1 MKRFEDKVVI
11 VTGATSGI
19 GVGVAKAFA
28 KEGASVILVGRNIE
42 KGKNIEQ
49 EIISTGAKAT
59 FIQCDVSNA
68 EEVQKMVEKAVETF
82 GKIDILF
89 NNAGVMLQS
98 MEIERMP
105 LEDWQK
111 TMDIN
116 LTGTF
121 LVSKYAKP
129 YIVKEKGNIINNASI
144 AGLQHYAAGRSY
156 AYSASKAAVIQ
167 FSHQMAKNYGEEGV
181 RVNCICPGIV
191 DTPILGTSNREE
203 YAQRVPLKRLATPE
217 DVAKIVL
224 FLASDDAN
232 YLTGVVLPIDGGVS
246 L

>member
-28 KEGASVILVGRNIE
+28 KEGASVILVGRNTE

-49 EIISTGAKAT
+49 EIISTGAKAA

-191 DTPILGTSNREE
+191 DTPILGTRNREE

>member
-1 MKRFEDKVVI
+1 MNTFKDKVVLI
-11 VTGATSGI
+11 TGATSGI

-191 DTPILGTSNREE
+191 DTPILGTRNREE

-224 FLASDDAN
+224 FLASDEAN